1 MQPDRPPPSKPTKPV
16 NWGIL
21 GAMVGGFIGIVTG
34 KFALGLIFGFFIGL
48 MIGSAKRKTAAS
60 DSTRPPGKEKQD

>member
-1 MQPDRPPPSKPTKPV
+1 MQPAQTPPSKPPKPV

-21 GAMVGGFIGIVTG
+21 GAMLGGFIGIVAD

-48 MIGSAKRKTAAS
+48 MIGSAKRKAAAS
-60 DSTRPPGKEKQD
+60 DSTRPPGDEKQD

>member
-1 MQPDRPPPSKPTKPV
+1 MQPDPPPPSKPAKPV

-21 GAMVGGFIGIVTG
+21 GAMVGGFIGIVAD

-48 MIGSAKRKTAAS
+48 MIGSAKRKAANS
-60 DSTRPPGKEKQD
+60 GNKRPPGEEKQD

>member
-1 MQPDRPPPSKPTKPV
+1 MQPAQPPPSSPAKPV

-21 GAMVGGFIGIVTG
+21 GAMVGGFIGIVAD
-34 KFALGLIFGFFIGL
+34 KFALGLIFGFLIGL

-60 DSTRPPGKEKQD
+60 DSTRPPGDEK